1 MPRPIKFSEKGAPLT
16 CADHDNNI
24 DALLDRANHTGKQP
38 ASTISDLE
46 LFITNSA
53 PIKDLDE
60 RLDAVEEKILTLQD
74 DVFNPGGYIDTL
86 FKTLQNEY
94 RAGDNAL
101 DIKIQDLRKKIN
113 ELEQA
118 DTNLQ
123 GLIDGLTSRVQ
134 TNEDDI
140 DDLENDLTD
149 LEQRVQ
155 VLENEMDTAE
165 AEIDRIKALLGNNNV
180 NQIVQDLTDIRKVTD
195 PVNAKEKF
203 LVEPPP
209 NESDGLR
216 LAWDFDKNEPEWRL
230 PGLIDGGPLI
240 YPNGQKVDRIVA
252 DPVT

>member
-1 MPRPIKFSEKGAPLT
+1 MPRPIKFSEKGAPLD

-53 PIKDLDE
+53 PVKDLDE

-94 RAGDNAL
+94 REGDKAL
-101 DIKIQDLRKKIN
+101 DVKIQDLKRKIN

-118 DTNLQ
+118 DNNLQ
-123 GLIDGLTSRVQ
+123 GLIDGLTNRVQ
-134 TNEDDI
+134 TNENDI
-140 DDLENDLTD
+140 DDLEENLDDLTD
-149 LEQRVQ
+149 RVE
-155 VLENEMDTAE
+155 VLENEMDVAE
-165 AEIDRIKALLGNNNV
+165 TEIERIKALLGNNNV

-209 NESDGLR
+209 NQSDGLR
-216 LAWDFDKNEPEWRL
+216 LAWDFDNNIPEWRL

-240 YPNGQKVDRIVA
+240 YPEGEKIGLIVA
-252 DPVT
+252 EP